1 MADLVPMSQA
11 ATTSLVTNLQNT
23 DLFALARE
31 DITSETGYRS
41 KVARVDAMAKK
52 VVNETDYSQLQ
63 TTDKKI
69 IGAINEVNTKAS
81 KVDITGTLTAG
92 QTSITLSDA
101 SITTTSTIDIYT
113 DVFGIQPTNA
123 VVASGSITLT
133 FLAQASDITVK
144 VRVS

>member
-1 MADLVPMSQA
+1 MADFVPMSQA

-101 SITTTSTIDIYT
+101 SITSTSFIQVFADNGNINYTSISSTTGSVTI
-113 DVFGIQPTNA
+113 G
-123 VVASGSITLT
+123 
-133 FLAQASDITVK
+133 FLAQASDMTVTA
-144 VRVS
+144 RIS

>member
-63 TTDKKI
+63 TIDKKI

-101 SITTTSTIDIYT
+101 SIISSSFIQVFAGNGNINYTSISSTMGSVTI
-113 DVFGIQPTNA
+113 G
-123 VVASGSITLT
+123 
-133 FLAQASDITVK
+133 FLAQASDMTVT
-144 VRVS
+144 VRIS

>member
-1 MADLVPMSQA
+1 MSQA

-41 KVARVDAMAKK
+41 KVARVDALAKK

-69 IGAINEVNTKAS
+69 LGAINEVRGTY
-81 KVDITGTLTAG
+81 VIGTLTAG
-92 QTSITLSDA
+92 QTSITLLDA
-101 SITTTSTIDIYT
+101 SITTTSTIDIY
-113 DVFGIQPTNA
+113 VSEYGIQPTNA
-123 VVASGSITLT
+123 VVATGSITLS
-133 FLAQASDITVK
+133 FLAQVSDISVK

>member
-1 MADLVPMSQA
+1 MANFVPMAQA

-101 SITTTSTIDIYT
+101 SITSTSFIQVFADNGNINYTSISSTTGSVTI
-113 DVFGIQPTNA
+113 G
-123 VVASGSITLT
+123 
-133 FLAQASDITVK
+133 FLAQASDMTVTA
-144 VRVS
+144 RIS

>member
-31 DITSETGYRS
+31 DNTSETGYRS
-41 KVARVDAMAKK
+41 KVARIDAMAKK

-63 TTDKKI
+63 TTDKKVL
-69 IGAINEVNTKAS
+69 GAINEVNAKAS
-81 KVDITGTLTAG
+81 KVEVTGTLTAG

-101 SITTTSTIDIYT
+101 SITTSSTFDIYT
-113 DVFGIQPTNA
+113 DTFGIQPVSA
-123 VVASGSITLT
+123 VVATGSITLT
-133 FLAQASDITVK
+133 FLAQASNLSVK

>member
-1 MADLVPMSQA
+1 MADLVTMSQA
-11 ATTSLVTNLQNT
+11 STTSLVTTLQNT

-31 DITSETGYRS
+31 DNTSETGYRS
-41 KVARVDAMAKK
+41 KVARVDAMSKK

-69 IGAINEVNTKAS
+69 IGAINEVNAKAS

-92 QTSITLSDA
+92 STSITLSDA

-123 VVASGSITLT
+123 SVATGSITLT

>member
-1 MADLVPMSQA
+1 MPKISELPSVISLDINDVLAIVSKDNDNNDTTMKVLVS
-11 ATTSLVTNLQNT
+11 
-23 DLFALARE
+23 ALANKLNNN
-31 DITSETGYRS
+31 IQYAALNTSNDTI
-41 KVARVDAMAKK
+41 V
-52 VVNETDYSQLQ
+52 
-63 TTDKKI
+63 
-69 IGAINEVNTKAS
+69 GAINELEARSTYTEV
-81 KVDITGTLTAG
+81 TGTLLTGA
-92 QTSITLSDA
+92 TSITLSDA

>member
-1 MADLVPMSQA
+1 MPKI
-11 ATTSLVTNLQNT
+11 T
-23 DLFALARE
+23 DLPSLTALNLTDGLALASKDNNNDDLTVQLLISE
-31 DITSETGYRS
+31 LANALMTDISYGSLNTAS
-41 KVARVDAMAKK
+41 
-52 VVNETDYSQLQ
+52 
-63 TTDKKI
+63 KKI

-81 KVDITGTLTAG
+81 KVEVSGTLTAG
-92 QTSITLSDA
+92 STSLTLSDA

-123 VVASGSITLT
+123 VVATGSITLT

>member
-1 MADLVPMSQA
+1 MADLVTMSQA
-11 ATTSLVTNLQNT
+11 STTSLVTTLQNT

-31 DITSETGYRS
+31 DNTSETGYRS

-63 TTDKKI
+63 TTDKKVL
-69 IGAINEVNTKAS
+69 GAINEVNTKAS

-101 SITTTSTIDIYT
+101 SITSSSFIQVFAGNGNINYTSISSTTGSVTI
-113 DVFGIQPTNA
+113 G
-123 VVASGSITLT
+123 
-133 FLAQASDITVK
+133 FLAQASDMTVT

>member
-1 MADLVPMSQA
+1 MADLVTMSQA
-11 ATTSLVTNLQNT
+11 STTSLVTTLQNT

-31 DITSETGYRS
+31 DNTSETGYRS

-81 KVDITGTLTAG
+81 KVEVTGTLLTGA
-92 QTSITLSDA
+92 TSITLSDA

-144 VRVS
+144 VRIS

>member
-1 MADLVPMSQA
+1 MADLVTMSQA
-11 ATTSLVTNLQNT
+11 STTSLVTTLQNT

-31 DITSETGYRS
+31 DNTSETGYRS
-41 KVARVDAMAKK
+41 KVARVDAMSKK

-81 KVDITGTLTAG
+81 KVDITDTLTAG

-133 FLAQASDITVK
+133 FLAQSSDITVK